1 METHWTQSINPNKNQ
16 YAVENRIINQ
26 HQ

>member
-1 METHWTQSINPNKNQ
+1 MQSINPNKNQ
-16 YAVENRIINQ
+16 YAVENRRINQ